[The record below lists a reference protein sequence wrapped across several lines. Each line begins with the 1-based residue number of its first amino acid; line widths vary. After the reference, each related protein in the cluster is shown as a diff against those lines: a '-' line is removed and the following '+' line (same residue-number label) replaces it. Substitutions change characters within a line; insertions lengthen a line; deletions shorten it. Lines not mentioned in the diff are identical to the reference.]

1 MNDKWR
7 DLIDNPPKG
16 LDAIADLFDLSTD
29 YEYPTPATL
38 FIDLIGYTTEEH
50 GEVLVKDITVI
61 WVGSVTWN
69 SVGSGKPSMITRIA
83 HSTEKNTSEK
93 YSKQKEKTN
102 GRTTRS
108 KCGSPVRNAKA
119 STPN

>member
-50 GEVLVKDITVI
+50 GEVLVKDITVYM
-61 WVGSVTWN
+61 GRLGHLELGRLGQALDDYTDRPLD
-69 SVGSGKPSMITRIA
+69 G
-83 HSTEKNTSEK
+83 EK
-93 YSKQKEKTN
+93 Y
-102 GRTTRS
+102 
-108 KCGSPVRNAKA
+108 VREILEAERED
-119 STPN
+119 